1 MMNKKNTIGEI
12 MSPINQVSVF
22 QPKSMVPS
30 DHEMMVFQTMAK
42 QAVGSKLYRG
52 IGDEFAVMTIMLAAR
67 ELDIP
72 PMAALNGG
80 INIIN
85 GKTEIS
91 ARMMSALIMR
101 RGHTIRVVSSDAEK
115 CVLLGIRSDN
125 NEQLTETFTI
135 DEARQA
141 GLIKEGGGWKKWPK
155 DMLYARCM
163 SRLARRLF
171 PDVIGMGYV
180 EGEIY
185 ETIKKPMENVDAE
198 MASVEMVPA
207 AEEQEL
213 LKTFLSQ
220 FDKDEAMGWANYIA
234 QLKEKAGV
242 PLRMIVDKYNED
254 PAKATEKF
262 QAWLDKLKK
271 AS

>member
-1 MMNKKNTIGEI
+1 MTQINAVAIAPQK
-12 MSPINQVSVF
+12 PI
-22 QPKSMVPS
+22 VPS
-30 DHEMMVFQTMAK
+30 DHEMAVFQTMAK

-91 ARMMSALIMR
+91 ARMMAALIMR
-101 RGHTIRVVSSDAEK
+101 RGHTIAVEESTDQK
-115 CVLLGIRSDN
+115 CILKGMRTNGQTAFES
-125 NEQLTETFTI
+125 FTI
-135 DEARQA
+135 EEAKQA
-141 GLIKEGGGWKKWPK
+141 GLIKAGGGWQKWPK
-155 DMLYARCM
+155 DMCYARCM

-180 EGEIY
+180 EGEIR
-185 ETIKKPMENVDAE
+185 ESLAQPVVEIENPDVILEAQ
-198 MASVEMVPA
+198 PNI
-207 AEEQEL
+207 EEELEKEAEL
-213 LKTFLSQ
+213 LRNFLSQ
-220 FDKDEAMGWANYIA
+220 FDKDEARGWAEYVGQIR
-234 QLKEKAGV
+234 EKMNLSV
-242 PLRMIVDKYNED
+242 KVIVEKYNED

-262 QAWLDKLKK
+262 QLWLGKHMRNT
-271 AS
+271 

>member
-1 MMNKKNTIGEI
+1 MTQTNAMVVAPQKNL
-12 MSPINQVSVF
+12 
-22 QPKSMVPS
+22 VPS
-30 DHEMMVFQTMAK
+30 DHEMMVFQNMAK

-91 ARMMSALIMR
+91 ARMMAALIIR
-101 RGHTIRVVSSDAEK
+101 RGHTISVEESTDQK
-115 CVLLGIRSDN
+115 CVLKGTRSN
-125 NEQLTETFTI
+125 GQIAFESFTI
-135 DEARQA
+135 DEAKQA

-155 DMLYARCM
+155 DMCYARCM

-180 EGEIY
+180 EGEIR
-185 ETIKKPMENVDAE
+185 EAIAKPKEEEEIVSAE
-198 MASVEMVPA
+198 VIQTKDKEI
-207 AEEQEL
+207 EDEKEL
-213 LKTFLSQ
+213 LKNFLSQ
-220 FDKDEAMGWANYIA
+220 FDKDEVIRWNEYIS
-234 QLKEKAGV
+234 Q
-242 PLRMIVDKYNED
+242 LRMKLNLPIKDIIAKYNED
-254 PAKATEKF
+254 PIKATEKL
-262 QAWLDKLKK
+262 QIWIAKHRNVT
-271 AS
+271 